1 MVDPT
6 LSYQSIPIPVSS
18 DMLSVVVCEV
28 ELGAQESPHFLRE
41 SRMILILD
49 PVALQSSGSGSHRA
63 AVHGLLAGRG
73 FHLPVRQ
80 KLGVNEDHVE
90 KLLEAAHQVR
100 EPTCLVGRIIL
111 ILFLK
116 K

>member
-1 MVDPT
+1 MT
-6 LSYQSIPIPVSS
+6 LN
-18 DMLSVVVCEV
+18 L
-28 ELGAQESPHFLRE
+28 AQ
-41 SRMILILD
+41 
-49 PVALQSSGSGSHRA
+49 VALQSSGSGPHRA
-63 AVHGLLAGRG
+63 AVHDLLARRG

-100 EPTCLVGRIIL
+100 EPTCLVRRIIL